1 MWQCKDNEN
10 RSIEKFFEIMKALK
24 PYQSEPEQEASE
36 TDTVESDAES
46 FEAEGSYDENTVLKQ
61 KEVMMKIL

>member
-1 MWQCKDNEN
+1 
-10 RSIEKFFEIMKALK
+10 MKALK

>member
-1 MWQCKDNEN
+1 
-10 RSIEKFFEIMKALK
+10 MKALN

-46 FEAEGSYDENTVLKQ
+46 FEAEGSYDENTVSAECLNWCLCLKC
-61 KEVMMKIL
+61 KVENSK